1 MKIREL
7 LNLSRVIPVLELD
20 DVNTAPALAK
30 ALCAGG
36 APVLEITLR
45 TANAFEIMAA
55 IKAEVPEAYV
65 GAGTVNTYEHIARCK
80 ELDLAFMVSPGL
92 HEPLARNALESGI
105 PYLPGVATASEVLT
119 AIDLQLDT
127 LKFFP
132 AAAAGGVNMLKA
144 LGGPYG
150 DIKFCPTGGV
160 NSKNCQEFLDLDN
173 VICVGGSWIAPK
185 QLIKDQAWDEIT
197 SLAKSVS

>member
-1 MKIREL
+1 MGSITFGQ
-7 LNLSRVIPVLELD
+7 SRD
-20 DVNTAPALAK
+20 KKT
-30 ALCAGG
+30 
-36 APVLEITLR
+36 
-45 TANAFEIMAA
+45 
-55 IKAEVPEAYV
+55 
-65 GAGTVNTYEHIARCK
+65 
-80 ELDLAFMVSPGL
+80 
-92 HEPLARNALESGI
+92 
-105 PYLPGVATASEVLT
+105 
-119 AIDLQLDT
+119 IDLQLDT

-160 NSKNCQEFLDLDN
+160 NSKNCQEFLDLYN